1 LNLFIDTNVL
11 SKVIRG
17 RPSTYRNAWAAAIK
31 DGHSLHTSVIV
42 YFELEFGAIKSDMPH
57 VTRAKFM
64 RTVSQVSKIHEVGI
78 PDVEIAAEL
87 RLDLGRR
94 GLPIGEYDVLVAAQ
108 ALRLGYPIVT
118 NNRKHFER
126 VSGLHVVDWA

>member
-17 RPSTYRNAWAAAIK
+17 RPMTYRKGWAQAIK
-31 DGHSLHTSVIV
+31 DGHTLHTSVIV

-64 RTVSQVSKIHEVGI
+64 RTVSQVSKIHEITI

-87 RLDLGRR
+87 RLHLGRR
-94 GLPIGEYDVLVAAQ
+94 GLPIGEYDLLIAAQ

-118 NNRKHFER
+118 NNRKHFDR
-126 VSGLHVVDWA
+126 VSGLQVVDWA